1 MFEINAVVIPRVSCD
16 LPSSPIPLDFKRNHL
31 YDLTLAD
38 PSFGQP
44 GCIDLLLGVDVFV
57 DILRDGRRKGP
68 PGSPTAIETDFG
80 YVLDGC
86 TRPLGMSNSSLS
98 YFQSHPMILDGKHPI
113 PKLNIRA

>member
-16 LPSSPIPLDFKRNHL
+16 LPSSPIPLDFKWNHL

-44 GCIDLLLGVDVFV
+44 GRIDLLLGVDVFV

-68 PGSPTAIETDFG
+68 PGSPTAIEIDFG
-80 YVLDGC
+80 CVLDGC
-86 TRPLGMSNSSLS
+86 TRPLGIEQFKFLLFSVTS
-98 YFQSHPMILDGKHPI
+98 YDP
-113 PKLNIRA
+113 